1 MVGVYRSSQHYQ
13 LVAVS
18 TSSMVEPLSF
28 GNSATVVEMV
38 FVMLGGDME
47 PRTPVL
53 RKTREWEML

>member
-1 MVGVYRSSQHYQ
+1 
-13 LVAVS
+13 
-18 TSSMVEPLSF
+18 MVEPLSF